1 MVKTGN
7 FFSIF
12 AVLTLL
18 ILLAPAVI
26 LAPGGNVAA
35 NAEDVV
41 QEVTGPFTFNETAPG
56 AWNTFT
62 AGSGGIQPP
71 GLCLEQY
78 TRDNVVR
85 NTTLAAC
92 GFRNYTTGS
101 GNVGGGGLDGTLSLA
116 WLTFNFNMKYPN
128 ATLYHDYGTGA
139 HFGWMAGRGHFYT
152 GGSPNNNFTFVYI
165 LDFDSNNA
173 TMSNAVGKGFLT
185 SVEENGTFAGHKII
199 GDFNITKSGASYTGT
214 YNLRIYP
221 PNEVYDLGLLNVTG
235 GVLGEWK
242 DPIATPLALLDYM
255 SDGPYP
261 TPLNKTT
268 DFEEIAWGRDPIKT
282 VTTGH
287 LGVNGTMDLSRNTA
301 LYQEVMT
308 TSVRIQGTTACN
320 LYIND
325 TDTGVRAGDGSSYG
339 DLYELLLLYIP
350 DQQLPLGEFFYQQNG
365 YTFTPFGMLNPS
377 TECYAG
383 TEYYAFAGVA
393 IESTLGTVAQQWSV
407 YHSYGLYP
415 HPKVASVTPGGGM
428 PGATINVTIKGK
440 YFLRA
445 AGQKSGWVPNSG
457 SVNFG
462 PGITVN
468 SYSIKNSSPIDNE
481 ITASITIAGD
491 AATGSRDVNV
501 TSCFGYSNS
510 TGTAPYLSGHGA
522 FNVTGPPTQEEIFG
536 AKLTRL
542 TANAT
547 SMPIP
552 VNDVI
557 DSLNKTV
564 SKSFNCSGGSSVTKV
579 MVNIATTVKDWDP
592 KEAEKVKNETG
603 ETPVGIYG
611 WDASWQVV
619 GGVKTINA
627 TNWVMLDP
635 NVTIPEEN
643 NPPLGPL
650 ADEGLLYHE
659 LLHGQLLINAM
670 NTSAWQAEACNC
682 TFNLTPADASHVVIY
697 PAVNSYLTNRAPTMN
712 VRVIEPTA
720 KQADKDGNFTIDL
733 GPTDKTEWSYYILEP
748 SGGSNVQDINVTVVD
763 GKINVTGK
771 LIDKTKPG
779 KFYIRIDPSDEWII
793 GGLENAIVVLPP
805 SAAVGE
811 RNLPADALNVD
822 AEYPG
827 DTFDVYVNFTAL
839 ADDFAGIGLTDLAPA
854 GWDVATDVSWCDP
867 EASWTMSPGNK
878 VEYAWSGPFSEGQNF
893 TARYKVTIPATA
905 SPGINEWPNCEID
918 KAWLEYWFGAE
929 GPFKSCVRGDWQKI
943 VTVPGCVVGET
954 RDVNADLLTTT
965 LVVLHEQP
973 PEIGDEPEDSDSSTA
988 PDAIYRDDVDDTGQ
1002 YWLQASKYCY
1012 FPLDTNA
1019 MPGTRNP
1026 WHDDYINFTDTT
1038 LLAAG
1043 YNLDFEGDYGLV
1055 PKACNMSYAMKS
1067 VNHWLFVPTDALA
1080 VPHPEW
1086 QLSNWKA
1093 MESVHSWQFPCGC
1106 NA

>member
-1 MVKTGN
+1 MVKTGK

-26 LAPGGNVAA
+26 LAPGGNVAQA
-35 NAEDVV
+35 DA
-41 QEVTGPFTFNETAPG
+41 VTEEIEATFSFNETALG
-56 AWNTFT
+56 DWWTFM
-62 AGSGGIQPP
+62 AGEGGIQPP
-71 GLCLEQY
+71 GPCLEQY
-78 TRDNVVR
+78 TRENVVR
-85 NTTLAAC
+85 SNTTLANC

-101 GNVGGGGLDGTLSLA
+101 GNVTGGGLDGNLSLA
-116 WLTFNFNMKYPN
+116 WLTFNFNQKYPYN
-128 ATLYHDYGTGA
+128 TTESPLYHDYGSGA
-139 HFGWMAGRGHFYT
+139 HFGFMVGRGHI
-152 GGSPNNNFTFVYI
+152 SSDLTFVFVA
-165 LDFDSNNA
+165 DFDSDNA
-173 TMSNAVGKGFLT
+173 AMSNVVGKGFLT

-199 GDFNITKSGASYTGT
+199 GDFNITKTGASYTGT

-235 GVLGEWK
+235 GVLGEWR

-301 LYQEVMT
+301 LYLEVMT

-383 TEYYAFAGVA
+383 TEYYAFTGVA

-407 YHSYGLYP
+407 DHSYGLYP

-457 SVNFG
+457 SVDFG

-748 SGGSNVQDINVTVVD
+748 SGGSNVQDIDVNVVNGT
-763 GKINVTGK
+763 IRVTGK

-805 SAAVGE
+805 SAAVGGIVE
-811 RNLPADALNVD
+811 FPDI
-822 AEYPG
+822 EEPG
-827 DTFDVYVNFTAL
+827 AVTPDSSGHNYGAL
-839 ADDFAGIGLTDLAPA
+839 AGIIVG
-854 GWDVATDVSWCDP
+854 ATVGVIMLIS
-867 EASWTMSPGNK
+867 A
-878 VEYAWSGPFSEGQNF
+878 AWYVRRRR
-893 TARYKVTIPATA
+893 T
-905 SPGINEWPNCEID
+905 
-918 KAWLEYWFGAE
+918 KA
-929 GPFKSCVRGDWQKI
+929 I
-943 VTVPGCVVGET
+943 
-954 RDVNADLLTTT
+954 
-965 LVVLHEQP
+965 
-973 PEIGDEPEDSDSSTA
+973 
-988 PDAIYRDDVDDTGQ
+988 
-1002 YWLQASKYCY
+1002 
-1012 FPLDTNA
+1012 
-1019 MPGTRNP
+1019 
-1026 WHDDYINFTDTT
+1026 
-1038 LLAAG
+1038 
-1043 YNLDFEGDYGLV
+1043 
-1055 PKACNMSYAMKS
+1055 
-1067 VNHWLFVPTDALA
+1067 
-1080 VPHPEW
+1080 
-1086 QLSNWKA
+1086 
-1093 MESVHSWQFPCGC
+1093 
-1106 NA
+1106 